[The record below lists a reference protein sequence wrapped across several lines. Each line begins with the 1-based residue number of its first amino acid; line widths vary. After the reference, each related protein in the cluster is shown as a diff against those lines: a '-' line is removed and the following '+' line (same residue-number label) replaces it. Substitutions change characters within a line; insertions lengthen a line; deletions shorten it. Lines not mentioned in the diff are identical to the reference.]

1 VAESASDAQLKQR
14 ARATWAA
21 GRFDNIAQF
30 TRQVGR
36 DLVDRVGIEPD
47 MTVLDVACGTG
58 NATIPA
64 ALAGG
69 RTTGVDITPE
79 LFDDGRRNAAE
90 AGRQIDWVEGDAEA
104 LPFADGSFERV
115 VSAFGVMF
123 APRHAV
129 AAAELA
135 RVCAPG
141 GVIGLASW
149 TPSGLKGQMFK
160 MVAARMPAP
169 PSFASPPPLWGD
181 EAHVR
186 ELLEPH
192 GLEITCE
199 RVDAIMRADSA
210 EQIVEVMEHSFGPW
224 QMAKAALGD
233 EWPGLREQLTGL
245 YRDNVKPHDDRVAAF
260 AEYLVVVAKKP
271 AG

>member
-1 VAESASDAQLKQR
+1 
-14 ARATWAA
+14 
-21 GRFDNIAQF
+21 
-30 TRQVGR
+30 
-36 DLVDRVGIEPD
+36 

-58 NATIPA
+58 NAAIPA

-69 RTTGVDITPE
+69 QTTGVDITPE
-79 LFDDGRRNAAE
+79 LFDDARRNAAE
-90 AGRQIDWVEGDAEA
+90 AGVDVDWLEADAEA
-104 LPFADGSFERV
+104 LPFADNSFDRV

-123 APRHAV
+123 APRHAI

-160 MVAARMPAP
+160 LVAGRMPAP
-169 PSFASPPPLWGD
+169 PSFASPPPLWGE

-192 GLEITCE
+192 GLEVTCE
-199 RVDAIMRADSA
+199 RVEAIMRADSA
-210 EQIVEVMEHSFGPW
+210 EQIVEVMEASFGPW
-224 QMAKAALGD
+224 QMAKAALAD
-233 EWPGLREQLTGL
+233 DWPELRERLVEL
-245 YRDNVKPHDDRVAAF
+245 YRENVRPHDGRVAAF
-260 AEYLVVVAKKP
+260 AEYLAVVAKKP
-271 AG
+271 A